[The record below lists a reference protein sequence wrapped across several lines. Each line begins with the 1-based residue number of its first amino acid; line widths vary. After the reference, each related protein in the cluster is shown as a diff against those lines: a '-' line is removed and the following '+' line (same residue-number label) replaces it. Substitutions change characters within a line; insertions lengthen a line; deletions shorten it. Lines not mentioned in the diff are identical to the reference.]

1 RLREYCGTS
10 AESALSRRT
19 PQASGVSCNSIA
31 GKATPSSA
39 SSSPSHSP
47 SEIEL
52 SGIGMSVGF
61 TAFPSDIIS
70 HCSAV
75 DSPIMQKHMSKIIPI
90 VLALLLSAC
99 GSTSKDIDETKN
111 WSPSKLYAEA
121 RDEMNTGNYERAI
134 QHFEKLESRYP
145 FGTYAQQAQM
155 EIAYAYYRQGEQAQA
170 LAAIERFIKLHPDHP
185 NVDYMYYL
193 RGLVNFNDRVSIFDI
208 FSRQDPTER
217 DQKAVREAFD
227 SFKLLVERFPNSQY
241 TPDARDRM
249 AYLVNAMARYDVHV
263 ADYYYRR
270 GAYVAAAARAQS

>member
-1 RLREYCGTS
+1 
-10 AESALSRRT
+10 
-19 PQASGVSCNSIA
+19 
-31 GKATPSSA
+31 
-39 SSSPSHSP
+39 
-47 SEIEL
+47 
-52 SGIGMSVGF
+52 
-61 TAFPSDIIS
+61 
-70 HCSAV
+70 
-75 DSPIMQKHMSKIIPI
+75 
-90 VLALLLSAC
+90 
-99 GSTSKDIDETKN
+99 
-111 WSPSKLYAEA
+111 
-121 RDEMNTGNYERAI
+121 MNVGNYERSV
-134 QHFEKLESRYP
+134 QLFEKLESRYP

-270 GAYVAAAARAQS
+270 GAYVAAAARAQSAVKNYPGTAATEEALYLMMKSYEALNLPDLSADAKRILDLNYPNSSYYHGGPAEEKPWWQVW